1 MWFQDFEIKDT
12 SQEYLALHPMGS
24 KKQTS
29 LLNEH
34 FEPVMS
40 DDDQSLSD
48 SDASTSSHDD
58 EPANGAKEKSR
69 VPRSESVTKFF
80 LWFLFLCRR

>member
-1 MWFQDFEIKDT
+1 
-12 SQEYLALHPMGS
+12 MGS

-48 SDASTSSHDD
+48 PDASASYASSEDG
-58 EPANGAKEKSR
+58 PANTLKGKTR
-69 VPRSESVTKFF
+69 VPK
-80 LWFLFLCRR
+80 

>member
-1 MWFQDFEIKDT
+1 
-12 SQEYLALHPMGS
+12 MGAS

-40 DDDQSLSD
+40 DDDDHGLSD
-48 SDASTSSHDD
+48 ALASSED
-58 EPANGAKEKSR
+58 EPANKMNNKTR
-69 VPRSESVTKFF
+69 VPR
-80 LWFLFLCRR
+80 

>member
-1 MWFQDFEIKDT
+1 
-12 SQEYLALHPMGS
+12 MGA

-40 DDDQSLSD
+40 DDDISLGED
-48 SDASTSSHDD
+48 DASED
-58 EPANGAKEKSR
+58 EPSNKTNEKTR
-69 VPRSESVTKFF
+69 VPR
-80 LWFLFLCRR
+80 